1 MVGTRMTL
9 KSLKPFFMLCLNLC
23 MVATHFPYD
32 LEEFKIIFHAVF
44 EFMYGWCL
52 FPYGIE
58 EFKNL
63 FLAVFEFMYGWYLC
77 PYDLEELKNLYFVPE
92 FMFGQYPFS
101 I

>member
-1 MVGTRMTL
+1 MVSTRMTL

-23 MVATHFPYD
+23 MVGTHFPYD

-44 EFMYGWCL
+44 EFMYGW
-52 FPYGIE
+52 
-58 EFKNL
+58 
-63 FLAVFEFMYGWYLC
+63 YLC
-77 PYDLEELKNLYFVPE
+77 PYDLVELKNLLYFATE